1 MRLLGT
7 QKGLT
12 NVTRGRVTNMT
23 LLGAAVERA
32 NAGCTQLKQCMA
44 DAEAAISS
52 EVQQLQRQL
61 QDTQASRADASTMYD
76 SLQADLVSMKHQDN
90 ALLAQLHFAKAAAA
104 AQAAQSEGNMQALQ
118 KQLTA
123 AQAAAD
129 TAGQEGTAAAGDA
142 AAMVQQLDSAQAR
155 TEQLRTQL
163 EASVSD
169 SRARVAALEDQ
180 INSPSSSSL
189 PKPQR

>member
-1 MRLLGT
+1 
-7 QKGLT
+7 
-12 NVTRGRVTNMT
+12 MT

-142 AAMVQQLDSAQAR
+142 AAVAQQMNSAQAR
-155 TEQLRTQL
+155 TEQLQAQL

-169 SRARVAALEDQ
+169 CRARVVAQLEVQ
-180 INSPSSSSL
+180 VNSL
-189 PKPQR
+189 KPQQLAEAAASEQQREAPCTS